1 MAKLPESERPDSR
14 IMRERLQSKVS
25 ILYRQ
30 MFIED
35 VQNDCACEIE
45 TYDAEGDTDM
55 WYLSAPDKVELN
67 PNVSRMCLPMIPDIS
82 DQSILLLL
90 KKVCENA
97 HGLSG
102 SDVIPYVGLVN
113 AKATQEQ
120 QDLVRKR
127 IYRSWKQEGIILTDF
142 VPEDTYFLFPEPEFF
157 GALGMN
163 IRGYGAFGIVKTV
176 SRCRYDS

>member
-1 MAKLPESERPDSR
+1 MAKIPESERPDWR
-14 IMRERLQSKVS
+14 GMHTRLQSKVS
-25 ILYRQ
+25 IPYRQ
-30 MFIED
+30 MFVED

-55 WYLSAPDKVELN
+55 WYLSAPDKAELN
-67 PNVSRMCLPMIPDIS
+67 PHKSRMCLPMIEDIS

-90 KKVCENA
+90 EKVCESVS
-97 HGLSG
+97 GLSTA
-102 SDVIPYVGLVN
+102 DVVPYVGLLN
-113 AKATQEQ
+113 PKATTEQ

-127 IYRSWKQEGIILTDF
+127 IYRSWKQEGIILVDF

-163 IRGYGAFGIVKTV
+163 IRGYGAFGVTKTV